1 MQTGTVSDR
10 LGMAAGST
18 IVKFNGV
25 PVAKRS
31 ISSFL
36 RDMGGADE
44 LRYRSLLALLV
55 QKDRC

>member
-1 MQTGTVSDR
+1 
-10 LGMAAGST
+10 MAAGST

-36 RDMGGADE
+36 RELREMGGADE
-44 LRYRSLLALLV
+44 LSLVL
-55 QKDRC
+55 